1 MSIFSWFLRKKEI
14 AILKEEIV
22 SLQRTRDR
30 LTIEN
35 AELKAAKD
43 RLNAA
48 LDESLARRDELARKL
63 DLLESEAK

>member
-1 MSIFSWFLRKKEI
+1 MSIFSWFLRNREI

-63 DLLESEAK
+63 DMLESEAK

>member
-1 MSIFSWFLRKKEI
+1 MSIFSWFCRKKEI

-63 DLLESEAK
+63 DMLESEGK